1 MSNCRWLFGLVV
13 GCGLLLAGWIA
24 DAQAA
29 PTAEQRAEVTAIS
42 TLMTKAANLF
52 QNSKFKESAAAI
64 AEVQQRI
71 EKLAE
76 SGDEQVINLL
86 APIHKKLQNAHSLLE
101 LEGVTLTELKPL
113 AKPMKPDPKDPK
125 AGPGAPAGTPAAGG
139 GVSFTKQVV
148 PILTARCGGCHVTK
162 SSGMFSMATYNA
174 LMKGSAAGLVIFKGD
189 GKGSVLMEKIDDA
202 EMPPNGQ
209 KIPAPEIEILRK
221 WINEGAKFDG
231 ADMASNITMLTT
243 AGTPAPAATPAKAPV
258 VAQATGKETVS
269 FSKELAPILAETCM
283 GCHGTQQ
290 PRENF
295 SVSNFERL
303 LKGGDAGQN
312 ILPGKPAESLLIK
325 KLKGT
330 AADGQRMPLNQPA
343 LDNAVI
349 AKFEKWIEEGA
360 KFDGPDSKQSMDRL
374 AAVTKAINST
384 HEELSNE
391 RAKLAMQHFAL
402 TLPNDSAERRET
414 TNYLML
420 GNVGTSTL
428 DEIGKQAERL
438 APRVADIFK
447 APADKPLI
455 KGRLSLLIFKDRYSY
470 SEFGKMVEK
479 RTIPAQW
486 RGHFMFD
493 TVDAYAAVTVPRPGT
508 AQDYPI
514 QGMILQQLAGTYMAS
529 IGKNV
534 PHWFAEGAGR
544 VVASRLSA
552 NDPRV
557 RAWDESI
564 PAVVSSMPA
573 SDSFLGND
581 MDQEAADIAAYSYV
595 KHLMGDTRRF
605 QILVDGLRK
614 GGDFNQLFNDVY
626 GGSPAAVTQGWVRK
640 AANSKP
646 GPSRTAPVP
655 KKNDK

>member
-1 MSNCRWLFGLVV
+1 MSNCRWLFGMVA
-13 GCGLLLAGWIA
+13 GCGLLLAGWVA
-24 DAQAA
+24 EVQAA
-29 PTAEQRAEVTAIS
+29 PNAEQRAEAAAIG
-42 TLMTKAANLF
+42 TLMTKASNLF
-52 QNSKFKESAAAI
+52 LNNKFKESAAAI
-64 AEVQQRI
+64 AEAQQRI
-71 EKLAE
+71 EKLTEGA
-76 SGDEQVINLL
+76 DEGVINLIS
-86 APIHKKLQNAHSLLE
+86 PIYKKLQNAHSLLE
-101 LEGVTLTELKPL
+101 LEGVSLAELKPL
-113 AKPMKPDPKDPK
+113 PKGMKADPKDPK
-125 AGPGAPAGTPAAGG
+125 PAPGTPAGTPAAPGD

-202 EMPPNGQ
+202 EMPPSGQ
-209 KIPAPEIEILRK
+209 KLPANEIEVLRK

-231 ADMASNITMLTT
+231 ADMTTNITMLT
-243 AGTPAPAATPAKAPV
+243 AGGTPVPAPMPAKPPM

-269 FSKELAPILAETCM
+269 FSKDLAPILAETCM

-303 LKGGDAGQN
+303 LKGGDAGVN
-312 ILPGKPAESLLIK
+312 ILPGKSADSLLIK

-343 LDNAVI
+343 LDPAII
-349 AKFEKWIEEGA
+349 AKFEKWIDEGA

-374 AAVTKAINST
+374 AAVTKAINSS
-384 HEELSNE
+384 HEELSLE

-420 GNVGTSTL
+420 GNVGTATL
-428 DEIGKQAERL
+428 DEIGKQAETL

-479 RTIPAQW
+479 RTLPAQW

-529 IGKNV
+529 LGKGV

-557 RAWDESI
+557 RSWDEAI
-564 PAVVSSMPA
+564 PAVVGSMPA
-573 SDSFLGND
+573 SDSFLGTE
-581 MDQEAADIAAYSYV
+581 MEQEAADIAAYSYV

-605 QILVDGLRK
+605 QILVDNLRK
-614 GGDFNQLFNDVY
+614 GGEFNQLFMETY
-626 GGSPAAVTQGWVRK
+626 GGTPAAVTQGWVRK
-640 AANSKP
+640 AANSKST
-646 GPSRTAPVP
+646 PSRAVTP
-655 KKNDK
+655 KKN